1 MTLPPAAKVIADA
14 LLVTDKAFAAVA
26 EKFGKDDV

>member
-1 MTLPPAAKVIADA
+1 MTLPPTKVIADA